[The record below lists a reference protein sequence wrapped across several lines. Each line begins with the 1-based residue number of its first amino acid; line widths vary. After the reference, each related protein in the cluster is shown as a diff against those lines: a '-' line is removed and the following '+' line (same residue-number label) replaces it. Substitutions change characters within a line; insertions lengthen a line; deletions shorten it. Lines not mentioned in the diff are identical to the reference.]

1 VAEAVGMES
10 RPLGR
15 IMKAARVQAQNVRR
29 GGVKARRYTFDL
41 KLKIEEILATESDE
55 SDRGK
60 AD

>member
-1 VAEAVGMES
+1 MES